1 MSSKKE
7 TLTTSDKIVL
17 FGRKVDDLDITDT
30 AASEIFARVYGFT
43 YDGVYV
49 ELLSPVLF
57 LVNGEG
63 EEAKDVAVPGPNP
76 RDKEFFAS
84 LRAWTVHRTDNT
96 VRLDVDT
103 GKYEHVLLDAM
114 SDGGGMGVSGARVSG
129 ARVSGARVSGA
140 RVSGARV
147 SGARISGARGD
158 ASD

>member
-1 MSSKKE
+1 MTDAKE
-7 TLTTSDKIVL
+7 KLRTSDEIVL
-17 FGRKVDDLDITDT
+17 FGRKVDDLDVTGESST
-30 AASEIFARVYGFT
+30 ERFARVYGFT

-49 ELLSPVLF
+49 ELLTPVLF
-57 LVNGEG
+57 LVHDDGEK
-63 EEAKDVAVPGPNP
+63 ADDVAVPGPNP
-76 RDKEFFAS
+76 RDKEFFKS

-96 VRLDVDT
+96 VRLDVDS
-103 GKYEHVLLDAM
+103 GKFEHVLLDAAG
-114 SDGGGMGVSGARVSG
+114 DGGGMGVSGARVSG